1 MSSLVRYPGPGCV
14 VEFLHGNRT
23 NVAWVLAEQSGRYRL
38 LLPNRRETKL
48 PAARLL
54 PWSGPAYAGEH
65 SREEVVDILT
75 RHDQEREALAA
86 GVDPAELWELA
97 QGDVARASA
106 EWFASLLW
114 DAPGPDRVAA
124 VGRRMLEQ
132 KSHFKFQPPD
142 FDIHPR
148 EKVEARTAELETQQ
162 RREHV
167 VGAGQSLF
175 RELWD
180 CHVKGRPAPVFP
192 AGPNGPLD
200 PGPSGEDGENGDTA
214 QALRAVL
221 LAAMAE
227 ETGTPEA
234 AIWATLRKGLPEDP
248 HLPLLLAQ
256 AWGVVP
262 EHFNAQLLAE
272 GYAWGDAW
280 SEPFADDIA
289 AARQRLAALAREP
302 EPVPYLSVDS
312 ATTRDIDDA
321 FFVQRTPD
329 GGYRLQL
336 ALACPAL
343 TWDFGSALDRAVR
356 ERASSLYLPEGT
368 SHMLPEAYGLGL
380 YSLDQGQPRPAL
392 VMDFTLDAAGALVC
406 MQPRP
411 AWVRVVEN
419 STYEALEAA
428 LDGAA
433 PDSQPALGVE
443 LGLKLRERRIAR
455 GAVVVDRPDP
465 TITLTGQ
472 GAQTQVDIEQHPA
485 CPGAQ
490 TAVSEFM
497 ILANSAAGDWG
508 REHGVALIHRTQ
520 DITLPG
526 DAAGVW
532 TSPEDA
538 HRVVRLMAP
547 TCQELAPRRHA
558 TIAAE
563 AYAPLTSP
571 LRRYADLVNMAQM
584 LHTLEH
590 GAPLWDAE
598 ALGRMLPHLT
608 ARTEAAGRIQ
618 RFRPRYW
625 KLVYFR
631 QNRKEQ
637 FEAVAV
643 EDGQLVTLAL
653 PREQMYVRV
662 PRQMLGDK
670 IYPGQRFLIRLHKVN
685 PLANELRVA
694 EAWEQ

>member
-38 LLPNRRETKL
+38 LLANRRETKL

-54 PWSGPAYAGEH
+54 PWSGPAYSGEH
-65 SREEVVDILT
+65 SREEMVDILT

-86 GVDPAELWELA
+86 GVDPSELWELA

-148 EKVEARTAELETQQ
+148 EKVEARTAELEVQQ
-162 RREHV
+162 RRERV

-192 AGPNGPLD
+192 AGPGGPLD
-200 PGPSGEDGENGDTA
+200 PGPGGEDGEDADTA

-234 AIWATLRKGLPEDP
+234 AIWATLKKGLPEDP

-256 AWGVVP
+256 TWGVVP
-262 EHFNAQLLAE
+262 EHFNALLLAE

-280 SEPFADDIA
+280 SEPFAADIA
-289 AARQRLAALAREP
+289 AARDRLAALAREP
-302 EPVPYLSVDS
+302 EAAPYVSVDS

-343 TWDFGSALDRAVR
+343 TWDFGSPLDRAVR

-411 AWVRVVEN
+411 AWVRVAEN

-443 LGLKLRERRIAR
+443 LGLKLRGQRIAR

-465 TITLTGQ
+465 GITLTGQ
-472 GAQTQVDIEQHPA
+472 GAQTRVDIEQHPA

-508 REHGVALIHRTQ
+508 REHGVALIYRTQ

-547 TCQELAPRRHA
+547 TCQELTPRRHA

-571 LRRYADLVNMAQM
+571 LRRYADLANMAQM
-584 LHTLEH
+584 LHVLEH

-598 ALGRMLPHLT
+598 ELGRMLPHLT

-653 PREQMYVRV
+653 PREQLYVRV
-662 PRQMLGDK
+662 PRQILGDK

-685 PLANELRVA
+685 PLTNELRVA